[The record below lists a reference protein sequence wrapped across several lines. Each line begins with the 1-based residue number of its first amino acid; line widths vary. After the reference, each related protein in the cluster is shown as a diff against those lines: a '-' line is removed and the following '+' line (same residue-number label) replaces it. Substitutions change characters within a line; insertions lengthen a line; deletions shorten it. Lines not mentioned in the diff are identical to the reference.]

1 MYTIC
6 NIYFLFLFVSSD
18 LQNIYSSLFLQHFFC
33 RNLSFGSV
41 CTFWVGLAAY
51 LQKHTVQIKTPQTS
65 VIQRIWLSSCSW
77 VRVESLSYCDW
88 STDHS
93 GRPQLNVIKCQSNRV
108 NAANFKMPFI
118 FLKLGSTRF
127 ALRTTK

>member
-51 LQKHTVQIKTPQTS
+51 LQKHTNKKPTNQCYTAYLVVFLQLGQGWIAFLLRLIHWP
-65 VIQRIWLSSCSW
+65 L
-77 VRVESLSYCDW
+77 
-88 STDHS
+88 S

-118 FLKLGSTRF
+118 FLKLCSTCF